1 MALNVVTAS
10 GSGAQ
15 RGTQLGEQLS
25 ELLETA
31 WNRWVFH
38 FSKNDV
44 DAEDLAHRLTE
55 VGGWETAERFC
66 PDLVAELEA
75 MAEAASMPWYQVAAL
90 SMLDESWALTGGMG
104 CTAIAITR
112 EGSRAAGQNM
122 DLPDWTNGLQTVL
135 RVKDESGLGVIA
147 ATYPGSLATMG
158 MNSNGVIV
166 VVNALDLATNM
177 TGMPV
182 DFVTRGALHQPTAA
196 DAIAYIREI
205 PHAVGQ
211 NYTVLDGKDLF
222 MVEAAADG
230 VIDVPTHS
238 VVSGHTN
245 HAFTR
250 EYTGSEGSY
259 ARMQAVEENRESLK
273 TAKDIQN
280 L

>member
-1 MALNVVTAS
+1 
-10 GSGAQ
+10 
-15 RGTQLGEQLS
+15 
-25 ELLETA
+25 
-31 WNRWVFH
+31 
-38 FSKNDV
+38 
-44 DAEDLAHRLTE
+44 
-55 VGGWETAERFC
+55 
-66 PDLVAELEA
+66 
-75 MAEAASMPWYQVAAL
+75 MPWYQVAAL

-104 CTAIAITR
+104 CTAVAITR
-112 EGSRAAGQNM
+112 PDSRAAGQNM

-135 RVKDESGLGVIA
+135 RVKDENGLGVIA

-196 DAIAYIREI
+196 DAIAYIKEI

-222 MVEAAADG
+222 MVEAAADK
-230 VIDVPTHS
+230 VLDVETHAI
-238 VVSGHTN
+238 VSGHTN

-259 ARMQAVEENRESLK
+259 ARMQAVEDNRDSLK
-273 TAKDIQN
+273 SAEDIKN
-280 L
+280 LLLDKESGVCITLGRWREDMYSFMGLVGDANSKKTWVNSAPAYGGSFEEVTFL

>member
-1 MALNVVTAS
+1 
-10 GSGAQ
+10 
-15 RGTQLGEQLS
+15 
-25 ELLETA
+25 
-31 WNRWVFH
+31 
-38 FSKNDV
+38 
-44 DAEDLAHRLTE
+44 
-55 VGGWETAERFC
+55 
-66 PDLVAELEA
+66 
-75 MAEAASMPWYQVAAL
+75 MPWYQVAAL

-104 CTAIAITR
+104 CTAVAITR
-112 EGSRAAGQNM
+112 PRARAAGQNM

-135 RVKDESGLGVIA
+135 RVKDKNGLGVIA

-222 MVEAAADG
+222 MVEAAADN
-230 VIDVPTHS
+230 VIDVPTHAE
-238 VVSGHTN
+238 VSGHTN

-259 ARMQAVEENRESLK
+259 ARMSAVEDNRESLN
-273 TAKDIQN
+273 TAEDIMN
-280 L
+280 LLLDKETGVCITLGRWREEMYSFMGLVGDANSRQAWVNSAPAYGGAFEEVTFL